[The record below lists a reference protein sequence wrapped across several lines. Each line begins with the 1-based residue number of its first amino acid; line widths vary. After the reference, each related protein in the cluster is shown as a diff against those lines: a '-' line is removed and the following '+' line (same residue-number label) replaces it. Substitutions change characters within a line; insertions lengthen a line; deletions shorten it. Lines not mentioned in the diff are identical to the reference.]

1 MRNHWFGLILV
12 LLAFL
17 FSAAACSPAPA
28 ATPDANV
35 PVTMEN
41 VCEYDGQVVELE
53 GELILPNSVSCSSE
67 EPAACQ
73 MQLFDPFREI
83 ALYVDIPVYD
93 GEEALPVN
101 RMYAL
106 PDPFDVSDFVIRTA
120 NDRLAGDRNLV
131 SIRGEVNSSR
141 SGNSCS
147 LINVESITRL
157 DALLYV
163 GVDLKRV
170 TLQEALTEG
179 LVLASITGD
188 GLTRI
193 DLTLKPQVDFNLEI
207 EIEPGTTFI
216 SGSAGV
222 QNMVLRR
229 ETFVYLKPSVEVS
242 LELEVSCANMEL
254 KQPEGADAFTV
265 STDPPNP
272 DLAKLFALDRF
283 QFEEID
289 MQQFAVWTVTDNPP
303 NGGYTGI
310 DSDGVT
316 HLPWEDDIARMLRLF
331 EAAGIDPTKYRVF
344 SDN

>member
-1 MRNHWFGLILV
+1 MKAHWFWRMMLLLAV
-12 LLAFL
+12 LLGM
-17 FSAAACSPAPA
+17 AACGGEPA
-28 ATPDANV
+28 ATPDPNV

-53 GELILPNSVSCSSE
+53 GELILPNSVSCSSD

-101 RMYAL
+101 RMYSL

-131 SIRGEVNSSR
+131 SIRGEVNASR

-147 LINVESITRL
+147 LINVESITRI
-157 DALLYV
+157 DALLYL

-216 SGSAGV
+216 SGSEGV

-229 ETFVYLKPSVEVS
+229 ETFVYLKPSAEVS

-272 DLAKLFALDRF
+272 DLAKLFALDKF
-283 QFEEID
+283 QFEESPLK
-289 MQQFAVWTVTDNPP
+289 QFAVWTITDNPP
-303 NGGYTGI
+303 YGGYVGI
-310 DSDGVT
+310 DTDGVT
-316 HLPWEDDIARMLRLF
+316 WLPWEDDIARMRTLF
-331 EAAGIDPTKYRVF
+331 EAAGIDPAKYRVF
-344 SDN
+344 AD